1 MKHISFVLHIAVNG
15 KLSVDVVSSKHVGVS
30 KFRTY
35 WFPTASSIGRLR
47 RAYAIYRK
55 SFYVTRGW
63 SVGRMQSYRTAV
75 LLGRVEFQPALG
87 LSLDSLSTKVPA

>member
-1 MKHISFVLHIAVNG
+1 MSHISFSLHIAVNG
-15 KLSVDVVSSKHVGVS
+15 MMSVDVVSSKHSGVS

-35 WFPTASSIGRLR
+35 WFPTAASVDRLR

-55 SFYVTRGW
+55 RFYVAKGW

-75 LLGRVEFQPALG
+75 LLGRVEFQPRLPC
-87 LSLDSLSTKVPA
+87 SLDSLSTKVPA